1 MPPIPV
7 SETVMRLPL
16 VPPHRLNAYLVGDV
30 LIDSGARMG
39 GRRLLRLLEG
49 QSLTAHVL
57 THAHPDHQGCSRR
70 VCQEFGIPLL
80 CGEGDRL
87 AAASGDQRSLTAR
100 PGSPMIPLLN
110 LMSGP
115 GHPVAGTLSEG
126 DEIGGLTVI
135 EAPGH
140 TPGHL
145 AFWEERTRVLIL
157 GDVLFH
163 MQPLTL
169 RTVLTE
175 PFRFATFDRAA
186 NLRSARKLA
195 ALDPVTICFGHGPP
209 LTDGDAFQR
218 FVAGL
223 PRP

>member
-7 SETVMRLPL
+7 TETVMRLPL
-16 VPPHRLNAYLVGDV
+16 VPPHRLNAYLVGGV
-30 LIDSGARMG
+30 LIDSGGRLG

-49 QSLTAHVL
+49 QRLSAHVL
-57 THAHPDHQGCSRR
+57 THAHPDHQGCSQR
-70 VCQEFGIPLL
+70 VCRALGIPLL
-80 CGEGDRL
+80 CGEGDR
-87 AAASGDQRSLTAR
+87 AAAESGDQRSLMAN

-115 GHPVAGTLSEG
+115 GHQVAGTLSEG
-126 DEIGGLTVI
+126 DEIGGLKVI

-169 RTVLTE
+169 RTALSE

-186 NLRSARKLA
+186 NLASARKLA
-195 ALDPVTICFGHGPP
+195 ALDPETICFGHGPP
-209 LTDGDAFQR
+209 LTAGDAFQR

-223 PRP
+223 PRA

>member
-7 SETVMRLPL
+7 TETVMRLPL
-16 VPPHRLNAYLVGDV
+16 VPPHRLNAYLVGGV
-30 LIDSGARMG
+30 LIDSGGRLG

-49 QSLTAHVL
+49 QRLSAHVL
-57 THAHPDHQGCSRR
+57 THAHPDHQGCSQR
-70 VCQEFGIPLL
+70 VCRALGIPLL
-80 CGEGDRL
+80 CGAGDR
-87 AAASGDQRSLTAR
+87 AAAESGDQRTLMAN

-115 GHPVAGTLSEG
+115 GHPVAGTLAEG

-169 RTVLTE
+169 RTTLSE

-186 NLRSARKLA
+186 NLASARKLA
-195 ALDPVTICFGHGPP
+195 ALDPETICFGHGPP
-209 LTDGDAFQR
+209 LTAGDAFQR

-223 PRP
+223 PRA

>member
-1 MPPIPV
+1 MQPIPV
-7 SETVMRLPL
+7 TETVMRLPL
-16 VPPHRLNAYLVGDV
+16 VPPHRVNAYLVGGV
-30 LIDSGARMG
+30 LIDSGGRLG

-49 QSLTAHVL
+49 QRLSAHVL

-70 VCQEFGIPLL
+70 VCQEFEIPLL
-80 CGEGDRL
+80 CGEGDR
-87 AAASGDQRSLTAR
+87 AAAESGDQRSLMPR
-100 PGSPMIPLLN
+100 SGPLMVGLLN
-110 LMSGP
+110 LMTGP
-115 GHPVAGTLSEG
+115 GHPVDRTLCEG

-163 MQPLTL
+163 MQPATL
-169 RTVLTE
+169 RTALSE

-186 NLRSARKLA
+186 NLTSARKLA
-195 ALDPVTICFGHGPP
+195 ALNPETICFGHGPP

>member
-7 SETVMRLPL
+7 TETVKRLPL
-16 VPPHRLNAYLVGDV
+16 DRVNAYLVGGV
-30 LIDSGARMG
+30 LVDSGARLG
-39 GRRLLRLLEG
+39 CRRLLRLLEG
-49 QSLTAHVL
+49 QELSAHVL
-57 THAHPDHQGCSRR
+57 THAHPDHQGCSRQ
-70 VCQEFGIPLL
+70 VCRAFGIPLL
-80 CGEGDRL
+80 CGEGDRA
-87 AAASGDQRSLTAR
+87 AAASGDQRSLMAN
-100 PGSPMIPLLN
+100 PGSPMVPLLN

-126 DEIGGLTVI
+126 DEIGGLRVI
-135 EAPGH
+135 EASGH

-163 MQPLTL
+163 MQPLTQ
-169 RTVLTE
+169 RTALSE

-186 NLRSARKLA
+186 NLAAARKLA
-195 ALDPVTICFGHGPP
+195 ALKPETICFGHGPP

-223 PRP
+223 PRS

>member
-1 MPPIPV
+1 MRPIAV
-7 SETVMRLPL
+7 TETIMRLPL
-16 VPPHRLNAYLVGDV
+16 VPPDRVNAYLVGGV
-30 LIDSGARMG
+30 LIDSGGRF
-39 GRRLLRLLEG
+39 GRRRLERLLEG
-49 QSLTAHVL
+49 RELSAHVL
-57 THAHPDHQGCSRR
+57 THAHPDHQGCSRW
-70 VCQEFGIPLL
+70 VCQAFGIPLL
-80 CGEGDRL
+80 CGDGDRV
-87 AAASGDQRSLTAR
+87 AAESGDQRSLMPR

-115 GHPVAGTLSEG
+115 GHPVAGTLADG

-169 RTVLTE
+169 RTTLSE

-186 NLRSARKLA
+186 NLASARKLA
-195 ALDPVTICFGHGPP
+195 ALNPETICFGHGPP

-223 PRP
+223 PEA